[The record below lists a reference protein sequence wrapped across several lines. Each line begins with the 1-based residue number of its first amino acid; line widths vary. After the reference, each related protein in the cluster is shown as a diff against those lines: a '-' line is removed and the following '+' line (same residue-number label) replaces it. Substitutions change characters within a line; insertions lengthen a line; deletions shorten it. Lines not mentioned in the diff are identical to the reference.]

1 MSNLNPGKAI
11 SRMFTLPS
19 SPKTPKTPAID
30 DTAVQMAAVEAA
42 QRRNRSSGY
51 RSTILSSLMS
61 KSDSSMSNGGGQLR
75 STIGS

>member
-11 SRMFTLPS
+11 SRMFTIPS
-19 SPKTPKTPAID
+19 PPKTPQTPALD
-30 DTAVQMAAVEAA
+30 QTAVQLAAVEAS

-61 KSDSSMSNGGGQLR
+61 KSDTSMGTGNQPLR
-75 STIGS
+75 NTIGS